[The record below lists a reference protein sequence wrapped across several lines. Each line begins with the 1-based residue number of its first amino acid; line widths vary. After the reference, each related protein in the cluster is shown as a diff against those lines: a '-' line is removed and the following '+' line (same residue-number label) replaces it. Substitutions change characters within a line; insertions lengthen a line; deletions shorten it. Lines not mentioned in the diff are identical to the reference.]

1 MAAAGILI
9 RPGRSPPQ
17 SERMDVL
24 AVVLALVAFV
34 VLLASI
40 EGFDRV

>member
-1 MAAAGILI
+1 MAAAAILI
-9 RPGRSPPQ
+9 RPGRSPPH
-17 SERMDVL
+17 SERMAVL
-24 AVVLALVAFV
+24 AIALALLAFV

>member
-1 MAAAGILI
+1 MVRAGILT

-17 SERMDVL
+17 SGRMDVL
-24 AVVLALVAFV
+24 AVALALLAFV
-34 VLLASI
+34 VLLVAI